1 MVSISSY
8 DKLVLLYGW
17 ISLFCPFFSHFPKI
31 QFIQLL
37 NNKIL
42 GDALSFQSHLT
53 FNREISSTYW
63 FVFFPAFF

>member
-1 MVSISSY
+1 MINLYYYMGGSPY
-8 DKLVLLYGW
+8 FVL
-17 ISLFCPFFSHFPKI
+17 SFFSDFPKI

-42 GDALSFQSHLT
+42 GDALPFQSHLT
-53 FNREISSTYW
+53 FNRVISSTYW